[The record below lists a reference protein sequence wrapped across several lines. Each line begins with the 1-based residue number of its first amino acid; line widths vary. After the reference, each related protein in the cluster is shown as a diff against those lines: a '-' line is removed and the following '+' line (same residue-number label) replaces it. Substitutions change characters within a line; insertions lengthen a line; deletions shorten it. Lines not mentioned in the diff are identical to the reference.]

1 MKKEFVVIWSKT
13 ETRFTALDEALEFAK
28 EMTRNEDE
36 SSTALI
42 IKREFNGDSVRVP
55 LTMLCN
61 WIEKNVFELVNMIL

>member
-13 ETRFTALDEALEFAK
+13 ETKFTEFDEALEFAK
-28 EMTRNEDE
+28 DMIRNEDE

-42 IKREFNGDSVRVP
+42 IKHEFNGESVRVP

-61 WIEKNVFELVNMIL
+61 WITGNVFELVHIM